1 MARRPVSDERSV
13 LGPAEKVSKVER
25 FFVIELARYLRARP
39 CDVRELLRSRRLL
52 LSSPAGTGRPSV
64 FWTSARGAA
73 VVLAHFRAIQGAKY
87 AKGEDPLRDADVDA
101 EGARRRQALRRGLP

>member
-1 MARRPVSDERSV
+1 M
-13 LGPAEKVSKVER
+13 GPAEKSAKVER

-52 LSSPAGTGRPSV
+52 NALSVGTGRAAV

-73 VVLAHFRAIQGAKY
+73 IAVAHFRAIQGVKY

-101 EGARRRQALRRGLP
+101 EGARRRQALRRRLP